1 MNSYIVLLLAVSIL
15 LLLIFNIKTSRRFN
29 LFDHWLHH
37 QLVKKHDGYKWQV
50 IAFIND
56 PKLMVV
62 WDVLLAGLLLNEE
75 RNLTAI
81 WVLGTLGFADASGI
95 VMKKL
100 IRRRRPIMHSD
111 MENGYSFPS
120 GHVLGATT
128 MGLILLQ
135 LFAKEFGLIF
145 IIGIVA
151 LWVMVIISRLSLK
164 AHYPSDIVGATSLAI
179 VCFSISQQ
187 LYFSILKGHVSK
199 RDLFLLL
206 KFQLFME
213 TNH

>member
-1 MNSYIVLLLAVSIL
+1 MNSYIVLPLAVVIL
-15 LLLIFNIKTSRRFN
+15 LLLIFNIKNSRRFN

-145 IIGIVA
+145 IIGIIA

-164 AHYPSDIVGATSLAI
+164 AHYPSDIVGATSLAV

-187 LYFSILKGHVSK
+187 LFSV
-199 RDLFLLL
+199 F
-206 KFQLFME
+206 
-213 TNH
+213 

>member
-1 MNSYIVLLLAVSIL
+1 
-15 LLLIFNIKTSRRFN
+15 
-29 LFDHWLHH
+29 
-37 QLVKKHDGYKWQV
+37 
-50 IAFIND
+50 
-56 PKLMVV
+56 
-62 WDVLLAGLLLNEE
+62 
-75 RNLTAI
+75 
-81 WVLGTLGFADASGI
+81 
-95 VMKKL
+95 MKKL

-145 IIGIVA
+145 IIGIIA

-164 AHYPSDIVGATSLAI
+164 AHYPSDIVGATSLAV

-187 LYFSILKGHVSK
+187 LFSV
-199 RDLFLLL
+199 F
-206 KFQLFME
+206 
-213 TNH
+213 

>member
-29 LFDHWLHH
+29 LFDHWLHQ

-187 LYFSILKGHVSK
+187 L
-199 RDLFLLL
+199 FLA
-206 KFQLFME
+206 F
-213 TNH
+213 

>member
-1 MNSYIVLLLAVSIL
+1 MNSYFVLLLAVSIL
-15 LLLIFNIKTSRRFN
+15 LLLIFSIKTSRRFN

-37 QLVKKHDGYKWQV
+37 QLVKKHDGYKWQI

-75 RNLTAI
+75 RNLTAL
-81 WVLGTLGFADASGI
+81 WVLGTLGFADISGI
-95 VMKKL
+95 ILKRL
-100 IRRRRPIMHSD
+100 IRRKRPIMHSD
-111 MENGYSFPS
+111 LEEGYSFPS

-128 MGLILLQ
+128 MGLILLH
-135 LFAKEFGLIF
+135 LFAKELGLVF
-145 IIGIVA
+145 IVGIIA

-164 AHYPSDIVGATSLAI
+164 AHYPSDVLGATSLAI

-187 LYFSILKGHVSK
+187 L
-199 RDLFLLL
+199 FLA
-206 KFQLFME
+206 F
-213 TNH
+213 

>member
-187 LYFSILKGHVSK
+187 L
-199 RDLFLLL
+199 FLT
-206 KFQLFME
+206 F
-213 TNH
+213 

>member
-95 VMKKL
+95 VMKTL

-187 LYFSILKGHVSK
+187 L
-199 RDLFLLL
+199 FLA
-206 KFQLFME
+206 F
-213 TNH
+213 

>member
-1 MNSYIVLLLAVSIL
+1 MNSYIVLPLAVAIL
-15 LLLIFNIKTSRRFN
+15 LLLIFNIKNSRRFN

-100 IRRRRPIMHSD
+100 IRRRRPIMHSH

-145 IIGIVA
+145 IIGIIA

-164 AHYPSDIVGATSLAI
+164 AHYPSDIVGATSLAV
-179 VCFSISQQ
+179 VCFSITQQ
-187 LYFSILKGHVSK
+187 LFTV
-199 RDLFLLL
+199 F
-206 KFQLFME
+206 
-213 TNH
+213 

>member
-29 LFDHWLHH
+29 LYDHWLHH

-111 MENGYSFPS
+111 METGYSFPS

-151 LWVMVIISRLSLK
+151 LWAMVIISRLSLK

-187 LYFSILKGHVSK
+187 L
-199 RDLFLLL
+199 FLA
-206 KFQLFME
+206 F
-213 TNH
+213 

>member
-1 MNSYIVLLLAVSIL
+1 MNNYLVLLLAATVL

-37 QLVKKHDGYKWQV
+37 QLVKKRSGYKWQV

-62 WDVLLAGLLLNEE
+62 WDVLLAGLLLNEK
-75 RNLTAI
+75 RNLTAL
-81 WVLGTLGFADASGI
+81 WVLGTLGFADISGI
-95 VMKKL
+95 ILKRL
-100 IRRRRPIMHSD
+100 IRRKRPILHSD
-111 MENGYSFPS
+111 MEEGYSFPS

-135 LFAKEFGLIF
+135 LFAKDLGLAF
-145 IIGIVA
+145 IITVIAV
-151 LWVMVIISRLSLK
+151 WIMVIISRLSLK
-164 AHYPSDIVGATSLAI
+164 AHYPSDIIGATSLAI

-187 LYFSILKGHVSK
+187 L
-199 RDLFLLL
+199 FLAL
-206 KFQLFME
+206 
-213 TNH
+213 

>member
-1 MNSYIVLLLAVSIL
+1 MNNYIVLLLAATIL
-15 LLLIFNIKTSRRFN
+15 LLLIFNIKNSRRFN

-75 RNLTAI
+75 RNLTAL
-81 WVLGTLGFADASGI
+81 WVLATLGFADASGI
-95 VMKKL
+95 VLKKL

-120 GHVLGATT
+120 GHVLGTTT

-135 LFAKEFGLIF
+135 LFAKELGLIF
-145 IIGIVA
+145 VISIVA

-164 AHYPSDIVGATSLAI
+164 AHYPSDIIGATSLAI

-187 LYFSILKGHVSK
+187 L
-199 RDLFLLL
+199 FLAI
-206 KFQLFME
+206 
-213 TNH
+213 

>member
-1 MNSYIVLLLAVSIL
+1 MNSYIVLLLAVTIL

-100 IRRRRPIMHSD
+100 MRRRRPIMHSD

-151 LWVMVIISRLSLK
+151 LWAMVIISRLSLK

-187 LYFSILKGHVSK
+187 L
-199 RDLFLLL
+199 FLA
-206 KFQLFME
+206 F
-213 TNH
+213 

>member
-1 MNSYIVLLLAVSIL
+1 MNSYIVSLLAVSIL
-15 LLLIFNIKTSRRFN
+15 LLLIFNIKTSQRFN
-29 LFDHWLHH
+29 LFDHWLHR

-187 LYFSILKGHVSK
+187 L
-199 RDLFLLL
+199 FLA
-206 KFQLFME
+206 F
-213 TNH
+213 

>member
-111 MENGYSFPS
+111 IENGYSFPS

-187 LYFSILKGHVSK
+187 L
-199 RDLFLLL
+199 FLA
-206 KFQLFME
+206 F
-213 TNH
+213 

>member
-15 LLLIFNIKTSRRFN
+15 LLLIFNIKTSQRFN
-29 LFDHWLHH
+29 LFDHWLHR

-187 LYFSILKGHVSK
+187 L
-199 RDLFLLL
+199 FLA
-206 KFQLFME
+206 F
-213 TNH
+213 